1 MPSSLYAAWAH
12 QLRGDQAAARAAFDS
27 ARVRLDSVL
36 SERPDD
42 WRVHDAR
49 GLALAGLG
57 RRDEALR
64 EARWLQES
72 VVYREDA
79 FMGRI
84 LAEARALILAQAGDA
99 DAALDEI
106 ERLLAGP
113 SYLNVHILRLDP
125 RWDPIRDHPRFKAL
139 LAKYGA

>member
-1 MPSSLYAAWAH
+1 MSFIVHLLESLPEQGLGNAV
-12 QLRGDQAAARAAFDS
+12 QVGLRVGKERGVFVVV
-27 ARVRLDSVL
+27 RVNN
-36 SERPDD
+36 E
-42 WRVHDAR
+42 
-49 GLALAGLG
+49 GLG

-139 LAKYGA
+139 LAKYASREPR